1 MTAIYFLNFKSV
13 SHTFPSLLS
22 LFPKEEEK
30 IYVRCQAYTF
40 NPLLDLKG
48 ILGYTNISVKK
59 KVMMDGGLSKHY
71 FRVNND
77 SLPQRNYVSK
87 NALKVGSN
95 LLKSRFQI

>member
-1 MTAIYFLNFKSV
+1 MTAIYFLNFKCV

-22 LFPKEEEK
+22 LFPKEEK
-30 IYVRCQAYTF
+30 IYVRCQAYTS

-77 SLPQRNYVSK
+77 SLPQRNCM
-87 NALKVGSN
+87 
-95 LLKSRFQI
+95 FQRTL

>member
-1 MTAIYFLNFKSV
+1 MIAIYFLNFKSV
-13 SHTFPSLLS
+13 SHIFPSLLS
-22 LFPKEEEK
+22 LSPKEEEK

-77 SLPQRNYVSK
+77 SLPQRNCMFQR
-87 NALKVGSN
+87 N
-95 LLKSRFQI
+95 L